1 MSSSPFSAPVALL
14 LGLAALFAFA
24 GCSTF
29 NSRAKEKAAA
39 FAALDAATQ
48 ARLEARDIRVG
59 DTPDMVYIALGKPT
73 EKKERLTADGG
84 RSGTWIYT
92 ARWDEYQ
99 GTRLVGYRSVSVY
112 DPATKS
118 HRVSYVPDYQPVYA
132 TREEDRLRITFSGGV
147 VSVIEQA
154 QPEAKPQ
161 NSALK

>member
-1 MSSSPFSAPVALL
+1 MSSSPFSAPFVLL

-29 NSRAKEKAAA
+29 RSRAKEKAAV

-48 ARLEARDIRVG
+48 ARLEARDIRIG
-59 DTPDMVYIALGKPT
+59 DTPDMVYIALGKPR
-73 EKKERLTADGG
+73 EKKEKLTSEGA
-84 RSGTWIYT
+84 SGVWIYT

-112 DPATKS
+112 DPATKGY
-118 HRVSYVPDYQPVYA
+118 RVSYVPDYQPVYA
-132 TREEDRLRITFSGGV
+132 TREEDRLRVTFSGGV

-154 QPEAKPQ
+154 QPDATPQ
-161 NSALK
+161 NSAVK